1 LPYVSSCP
9 PLKTVRTTFM
19 VYGLAPAVPL
29 RVPTK
34 RPFPFRQLHS
44 AFPVDSLHVRW
55 IPLVRS
61 FRRLGAFAMGKIP
74 RVDSFPVLR
83 LLCPIRLSPRASSF
97 RETFPSHYFPTALR
111 IPRGVSRVH
120 RGGLKRDEVGGVLL
134 CVPSALCGSPGL
146 PEDTQVDLCP
156 LLRCCVCP
164 PHRSLLPDETPSFRF
179 SWLTSQVRSV
189 RGSFARRT
197 KHASGDSPYH
207 LSAKHHLLEAYLLLM
222 IPFRAMLLT
231 PTEWSVELRPNGSLG
246 TCIPNGVTTFLLC
259 TSRRTTQKE

>member
-1 LPYVSSCP
+1 MPYVSSCP

-19 VYGLAPAVPL
+19 VYGLAPAVSL
-29 RVPTK
+29 RARTK
-34 RPFPFRQLHS
+34 RSFPFRQLHS
-44 AFPVDSLHVRW
+44 AFPVDSLRVRW
-55 IPLVRS
+55 VPLVQS
-61 FRRLGAFAMGKIP
+61 FRRLGAFAVSPHP

-97 RETFPSHYFPTALR
+97 RETLPSHYFPTALG
-111 IPRGVSRVH
+111 IPRVVSRVH

-156 LLRCCVCP
+156 LLRRCVCP
-164 PHRSLLPDETPSFRF
+164 PHRALLPGETPSFRF
-179 SWLTSQVRSV
+179 SWLTSQVRYV
-189 RGSFARRT
+189 RGSFSRRT
-197 KHASGDSPYH
+197 RHASGDSPCH

-231 PTEWSVELRPNGSLG
+231 PQSGLWSLG
-246 TCIPNGVTTFLLC
+246 PTAHWVPVYPMV
-259 TSRRTTQKE
+259 